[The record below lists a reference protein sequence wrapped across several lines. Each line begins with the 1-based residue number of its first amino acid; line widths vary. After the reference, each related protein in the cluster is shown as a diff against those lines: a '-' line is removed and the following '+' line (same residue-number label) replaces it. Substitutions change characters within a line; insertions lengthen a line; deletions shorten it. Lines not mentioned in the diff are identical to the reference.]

1 MSSAAV
7 THAEPFPHELQ
18 PALDRALARAAVL
31 GNFDPL
37 QLVGEITK
45 RQDRKLLLGA
55 IGADSREVPEI
66 EGSLWRLDPD
76 KRQQL
81 LRTLASRNQ
90 LKEVAAAAR
99 PLATDAI
106 GRFLIAAIGGEP
118 IARDRLSTAE
128 LSDLHTALQLAEG
141 VVPDAPGTQD
151 VETALAQRD
160 FDDAIDFLL
169 PAEFIGRE
177 KPLRQLRK
185 FVAAHAVDQNEPVRT
200 AVLSGIGGAGKS
212 ALLAKFVDQERKER
226 GGGMPVIWL
235 DFDRA
240 TLASA
245 DDRDL
250 LLEFSRQLAR
260 CRPELSKP
268 MAEFRQNMHGLR
280 KSDEETRF
288 ETDASASSHAWSMW
302 RGALGTRFPVKEPVL
317 LILDTFEE
325 ILLRDELELE
335 RVLLWIAALHSE
347 GGIPLLKPVLSGRG
361 IPEDL
366 PLPSH
371 FAPPLRVLVED
382 LDTSAAARLLEIQL
396 LQAGGGVD
404 DGQLIHQ
411 LAARFGGNPLVVRIL
426 ARYCQEHGAEAAR
439 ELLKEDGNAAF
450 AGELAQ
456 AFLYTRILKRI
467 RTDDPAVTVLAH
479 PGLALRRITPHLI
492 QKVLAEPCAL
502 RDIDPG
508 RAEKLFDKLAE
519 QVWLVEWVPGQRAV
533 RHRRDLR
540 RLMLQ
545 AMAATKSAEMQRIH
559 EAARDYF
566 QVHSDPWLTEQEQ
579 YVEALYHFYMAGGRE
594 RLRERQAREL
604 LTALGS
610 DAEDLP
616 VAARAELKL
625 YARRSLA
632 ADEATSLDPDLRER
646 YDLERLQKRVERGSF
661 SSRDYAPSYNLA
673 GGAAREFPTPMP
685 PDRENSPD
693 DRPSALAPY
702 LEANLAGG
710 DFDTVRSA
718 LEPAFDEF
726 RRQVTRGVRPRNLPA
741 DLTHM
746 PIWRV
751 SMVSLADAKMCKR
764 LGDLLHTLGDPS
776 WSAPMTRSRR
786 SVSAAAAVSAL
797 FGLIGRAAPA
807 WVPNPGALR
816 RGRISQMDELRLL
829 QLARGAALPRISE
842 LTINADLLCYFM
854 PAALDEGAMLPE
866 EGWLGRLRRAFEANR
881 AQRPI
886 TLADIRRFSAGAQ
899 YVELTYRRDRS
910 LPRLIRGMTPEL
922 YPAVRAVV
930 AQPAAIEF
938 TRWVERTHP
947 LWPVELR
954 EKALNDALERDPH
967 RWLATL
973 IECADRFGEL
983 DRLIDF
989 ANEVGLPGRAQD
1001 QLRSIW
1007 KAYDGRLRECSQRIG
1022 A

>member
-1 MSSAAV
+1 MSSVTV
-7 THAEPFPHELQ
+7 THAQSFPQELQ
-18 PALDRALARAAVL
+18 PTLDGALARAAVL

-37 QLVGEITK
+37 LLVGEVK
-45 RQDRKLLLGA
+45 ERQDRKLLLGA
-55 IGADSREVPEI
+55 IGADSSEVPEI
-66 EGSLWRLDPD
+66 EGALWRLNPD

-81 LRTLASRNQ
+81 LKDLAARNQ

-99 PLATDAI
+99 PLAEDAI

-118 IARDRLSTAE
+118 IARDSLSTAE
-128 LSDLHTALQLAEG
+128 LGDLHTALQLAEG
-141 VVPDAPGTQD
+141 VIPEGSEED
-151 VETALAQRD
+151 VETALARRD
-160 FDDAIDFLL
+160 FDDSIDFLL

-177 KPLRQLRK
+177 KPLQQLRT
-185 FVAAHAVDQNEPVRT
+185 FLAEPVHGNDEPIHT

-212 ALLAKFVDQERKER
+212 ALLAQFVVRERKKR
-226 GGGMPVIWL
+226 GGGAPIIWL

-268 MAEFRQNMHGLR
+268 LAEFRQTMHGLR
-280 KSDEETRF
+280 KADEESRF
-288 ETDASASSHAWSMW
+288 EADASASSEAWSMW
-302 RGALGTRFPVKEPVL
+302 RVALRGRFPVDEPVL

-335 RVLLWIAALHSE
+335 RVLLWIGALQRE

-366 PLPSH
+366 PFPSR
-371 FAPPLRVLVED
+371 FAPPMRIVVGD
-382 LDTSAAARLLEIQL
+382 LDAAAAARLLTSQL
-396 LQAGGGVD
+396 R
-404 DGQLIHQ
+404 QLGADVGDRELVYQ

-426 ARYCQEHGAEAAR
+426 ARFCQEHGAAAAR
-439 ELLKEDGNAAF
+439 ELLKEDGDAAF

-479 PGLALRRITPHLI
+479 PGLALRRITPALI
-492 QKVLAEPCAL
+492 REVLAGPCML
-502 RDIDPG
+502 REIDSS
-508 RAEKLFDKLAE
+508 RAERLFDKLAE
-519 QVWLVEWVPGQRAV
+519 QVWLVEWLPGQRAV

-566 QVHSDPWLTEQEQ
+566 QARSDPWLRDREQHF
-579 YVEALYHFYMAGGRE
+579 EALYHFYMAGGRE
-594 RLRERQAREL
+594 RLPETLAKEFL
-604 LTALGS
+604 AALGS

-625 YARRSLA
+625 YARRSLTA
-632 ADEATSLDPDLRER
+632 EEAKSLDPDLRER
-646 YDLERLQKRVERGSF
+646 YDSERLRKRVQRGTS
-661 SSRDYAPSYNLA
+661 SSRDYEPPHDWAAGISRAAPRAPVSTRKEY
-673 GGAAREFPTPMP
+673 AA
-685 PDRENSPD
+685 D

-718 LEPAFDEF
+718 LEPAFEEF
-726 RRQVTRGVRPRNLPA
+726 RTQLTKGVGLRYLPA

-751 SMVSLADAKMCKR
+751 TMVSLADAGIRRR
-764 LGDLLHTLGDPS
+764 LEDLLHTLGDS
-776 WSAPMTRSRR
+776 NWSAPMTRSRR
-786 SVSAAAAVSAL
+786 SVSAAAAVGAL
-797 FGLIGRAAPA
+797 YGLIGCVAPA
-807 WVPNPGALR
+807 WLPNPGALR
-816 RGRISQMDELRLL
+816 GGRIRQIDELRLL
-829 QLARGAALPRISE
+829 QLAGATGPQTRGRMA
-842 LTINADLLCYFM
+842 INAQLLCYFT
-854 PAALDEGAMLPE
+854 PAALGEAASLQE
-866 EGWLGRLRRAFEANR
+866 QGWFERFHRAFETIR
-881 AQRPI
+881 AQRAI
-886 TLADIRRFSAGAQ
+886 TLADIRRFSAGEQ
-899 YVELTYRRDRS
+899 DVELTSRSERS
-910 LPRLIRGMTPEL
+910 LPGVIRGMTPEL
-922 YPAVRAVV
+922 YPAVRAVLGP
-930 AQPAAIEF
+930 QAAIEY
-938 TRWVERTHP
+938 TRWVERAHP
-947 LWPVELR
+947 LWPLELR
-954 EKALNDALERDPH
+954 ETAFRDALERDSQ

-973 IECADRFGEL
+973 IEYADRFGQLE
-983 DRLIDF
+983 RLIDF
-989 ANEVGLPGRAQD
+989 ANEVGPRGRAQD
-1001 QLRSIW
+1001 QLKLIW
-1007 KAYDGRLRECSQRIG
+1007 KAYDARLRACSEHIG